1 MRGSITRRAY
11 PGADRILSP
20 VPDRRTAT
28 LTTGIT
34 CLALGLALAIL
45 VGTGAMDGLDR
56 TLGEPLAVT
65 GGPVHT
71 TGRWV
76 EAVFEF
82 WPFFLYTLVLAV
94 ALWVKN
100 YRRAAVYAVLVNA
113 SALAVSQTVKHIVNR
128 DRPEWQDPLSPYTGL
143 AYPSGHVIHAA
154 AYFGVTSAL
163 AIIFIRKA
171 ALRRSIVAVSVALT
185 LLVCADRLVLG
196 RHHVT
201 DVLGGLL
208 FGIGLVLVGLV
219 VYSPRPVSHAIKAEP
234 LPEVF
239 VGDKRCA
246 VVLNPSKVDSVGQF
260 QSIVDAMA
268 LESGWQAPRWY
279 FTTVEDSGTGQ
290 AEKAAVD
297 GAELVLVCGGDGTVR
312 EVCAELAGTG
322 IPVGI
327 IPAGTGN
334 LLARNLAIP
343 LYLRAA
349 IDVALNG
356 QDRAIDMVEV
366 GGDGIEQTT
375 HFLVMAGMGFDAAI
389 MEGVNEDIKAKVGW
403 FAYVLSGLK
412 ALMFP
417 AVRLEIS
424 VDDAAFT
431 KHRARTVV
439 VGNVGSLTAGMP
451 LLPDAEIDDGLL
463 DVVLLYPQRF
473 WSWVPLAFRVLA
485 KRPRTDEL
493 VNRMTGRTVVIR
505 ADRDTPRQL
514 DGDTIGPGRELR
526 MTNVH
531 GRLLVRVPR

>member
-1 MRGSITRRAY
+1 M
-11 PGADRILSP
+11 
-20 VPDRRTAT
+20 PDRRTAT
-28 LTTGIT
+28 LTAGIG
-34 CLALGLALAIL
+34 CLVLGALLAVL
-45 VGTGAMDGLDR
+45 VGVGAVDGFDR
-56 TLGEPLAVT
+56 WLGEPLVVT
-65 GGPVHT
+65 HGPVHA

-76 EAVFEF
+76 EAAFEF
-82 WPFFLYTLVLAV
+82 WPFLVYTLVLAV
-94 ALWVKN
+94 ALWVKG
-100 YRRAAVYAVLVNA
+100 YRRASIYAVIVNA
-113 SALAVSQTVKHIVNR
+113 SALVVSQVVKHVVNR

-171 ALRRSIVAVSVALT
+171 PLRRLLVTVSVLLT
-185 LLVCADRLVLG
+185 LVVCADRLVLG

-208 FGIGLVLVGLV
+208 FGVGLVLVGLV
-219 VYSPRPVSHAIKAEP
+219 VYSPRPVAHAIKAEP

-246 VVLNPSKVDSVGQF
+246 VVLNPIKVDSVGQF
-260 QSIVDAMA
+260 QSIVNAMA
-268 LESGWQAPRWY
+268 VESGWQTPRWY

-356 QDRAIDMVEV
+356 QDRAIDMVAVE
-366 GGDGIEQTT
+366 GDGVAAT

-403 FAYVLSGLK
+403 VAYVLSGLK

-424 VDDAAFT
+424 VDDGAFT
-431 KHRARTVV
+431 KHRARTIV

-485 KRPRTDEL
+485 KRPRTDDL
-493 VNRMTGRTVVIR
+493 VNRMTGRTVSIR